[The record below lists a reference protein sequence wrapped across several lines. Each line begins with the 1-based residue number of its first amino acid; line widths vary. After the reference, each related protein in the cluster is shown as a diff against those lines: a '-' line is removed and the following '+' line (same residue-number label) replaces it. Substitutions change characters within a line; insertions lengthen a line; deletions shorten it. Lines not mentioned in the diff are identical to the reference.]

1 MYALA
6 DCNNFFVSCERVFR
20 PDLEGK
26 PVVVLSGNDGCVIA
40 RSNEVKALGVKMGA
54 PLFKIR
60 DLVKQHNIVCFS
72 SNFELYGDLSSR
84 VMRILS
90 HYSDRCEQYS
100 IDEAFL
106 YFDDN
111 RSPANLQKLAR
122 QIVVEIRRGIGIPVS
137 IGLAPTRTLAKVA
150 SKYAKKYAGYKGACL
165 IDTDD
170 KRIKALSQFEISDV
184 WGIGRRY
191 STRLQKASIRTAL
204 DFANQSSEFARNL
217 MHLPGLRTW
226 QELNG
231 FDAVKVDELARHLTI
246 TRSRTFARHV
256 TDLPTLE
263 SYIADFCSSCARKLR
278 QQKSV
283 CAGML
288 VFALPSRFETILPS
302 SGVLVDEQKA
312 TLTSGGGIF
321 AEVRLPVPTDLT
333 AELLE
338 YALAALRARFVGGY
352 PYKKAGVIL
361 QNILPAN
368 SQIERLFDERDRQK
382 EQRLQKVVDSLNE
395 KRGKNTVILASQVKT
410 EQMKD
415 KLQSRMLSPCYSTRW
430 SDLITVKC

>member
-1 MYALA
+1 
-6 DCNNFFVSCERVFR
+6 
-20 PDLEGK
+20 
-26 PVVVLSGNDGCVIA
+26 
-40 RSNEVKALGVKMGA
+40 
-54 PLFKIR
+54 
-60 DLVKQHNIVCFS
+60 
-72 SNFELYGDLSSR
+72 
-84 VMRILS
+84 
-90 HYSDRCEQYS
+90 
-100 IDEAFL
+100 
-106 YFDDN
+106 
-111 RSPANLQKLAR
+111 
-122 QIVVEIRRGIGIPVS
+122 
-137 IGLAPTRTLAKVA
+137 
-150 SKYAKKYAGYKGACL
+150 
-165 IDTDD
+165 
-170 KRIKALSQFEISDV
+170 
-184 WGIGRRY
+184 
-191 STRLQKASIRTAL
+191 
-204 DFANQSSEFARNL
+204 
-217 MHLPGLRTW
+217 
-226 QELNG
+226 
-231 FDAVKVDELARHLTI
+231 
-246 TRSRTFARHV
+246 
-256 TDLPTLE
+256 
-263 SYIADFCSSCARKLR
+263 
-278 QQKSV
+278 
-283 CAGML
+283 ML